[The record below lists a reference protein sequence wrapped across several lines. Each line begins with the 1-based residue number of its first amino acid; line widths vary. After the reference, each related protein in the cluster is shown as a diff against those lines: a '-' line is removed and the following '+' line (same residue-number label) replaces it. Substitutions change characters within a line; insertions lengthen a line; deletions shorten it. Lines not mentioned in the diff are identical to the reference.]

1 MTKREEVTMQGFCK
15 YSEENSALG
24 EASYYNC
31 SLGEVEVSAYL
42 SLIGRRRGCALI
54 RGWAL
59 INFFCL

>member
-1 MTKREEVTMQGFCK
+1 MLMTKREEVTKQGFCK

-24 EASYYNC
+24 EVSYYNY

-54 RGWAL
+54 
-59 INFFCL
+59 

>member
-1 MTKREEVTMQGFCK
+1 MLMTKREEVTMQGFCK

-42 SLIGRRRGCALI
+42 SFDWEEERVCAYL
-54 RGWAL
+54 RLGPY
-59 INFFCL
+59 

>member
-1 MTKREEVTMQGFCK
+1 MLMTKREEVTKQGFCK

-24 EASYYNC
+24 EVFYYNY

-54 RGWAL
+54 
-59 INFFCL
+59 